1 MWSHASHC
9 SEFGPKGGS
18 TWEDFGGLHMEDVLM
33 SRAVQ
38 THRGWLLSKVVST
51 LSLEKST
58 QDMDVGQEME
68 GT

>member
-1 MWSHASHC
+1 
-9 SEFGPKGGS
+9 
-18 TWEDFGGLHMEDVLM
+18 MEDVLM

-38 THRGWLLSKVVST
+38 THRGWLLYKVVST

>member
-1 MWSHASHC
+1 
-9 SEFGPKGGS
+9 
-18 TWEDFGGLHMEDVLM
+18 M

-51 LSLEKST
+51 LSLEKSM
-58 QDMDVGQEME
+58 QDGDVGQEVE